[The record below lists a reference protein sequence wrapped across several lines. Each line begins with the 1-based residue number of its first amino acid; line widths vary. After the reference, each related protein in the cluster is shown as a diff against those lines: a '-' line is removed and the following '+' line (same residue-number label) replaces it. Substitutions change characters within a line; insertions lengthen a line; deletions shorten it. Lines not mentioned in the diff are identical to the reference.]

1 METIKLLNHLQQL
14 HQRLFVIPAESWYS
28 NGCIQLIP
36 LIFAYRL
43 PDTTFMGQDI
53 FTFDAE
59 EVNVL
64 DGEMDVPI
72 TLKIHRGIP
81 QHISNF
87 DAGKVTVILY
97 LLVIRL
103 HINQLRTKQAIPTQR
118 VHLVGQQGVYPQIAA
133 LFEVHSQEGLHI
145 RLLGFQTAFVEQR
158 TVLQEDIGQ
167 WQLHFLPVCQKHR
180 CGFELLIHG
189 ERWRYLLGMT
199 TDNAYNG
206 EKYYKN
212 VSFHKSCNNVCLVDL
227 PTKLQIYF
235 VKHANFSF
243 FSYLFAIKG
252 KKVLHLGKKNIIY
265 FVFLSIIRTFAPDN
279 KLRLH

>member
-1 METIKLLNHLQQL
+1 MKKTYINPTMTIVKIQFLSLYKTFHEMETIKLLNHLQQI
-14 HQRLFVIPAESWYS
+14 HQGLFVIPAESWHG

-43 PDTTFMGQDI
+43 PDTTLMSQDI

-64 DGEMDVPI
+64 DGEMDVQV

-81 QHISNF
+81 QHIINF

-103 HINQLRTKQAIPTQR
+103 HINQLRTKQAISTQR

-145 RLLGFQTAFVEQR
+145 CLLGLQTAFVEQR

-167 WQLHFLPVCQKHR
+167 RQLHFLPVCQEHR
-180 CGFELLIHG
+180 CGFELLIHS
-189 ERWRYLLGMT
+189 ERRRHLLGMT
-199 TDNAYNG
+199 SDNAHDS
-206 EKYYKN
+206 EKYYQN
-212 VSFHKSCNNVCLVDL
+212 VSFHKSYNIVC
-227 PTKLQIYF
+227 
-235 VKHANFSF
+235 
-243 FSYLFAIKG
+243 
-252 KKVLHLGKKNIIY
+252 
-265 FVFLSIIRTFAPDN
+265 
-279 KLRLH
+279 